1 METTQHDANDP
12 FRDPAGTTEGPRQSF
27 DVAAVLTVDRNAT
40 LTLGTDS
47 LIVLDDGLKYRRA
60 AGNCCGLLPQLSK
73 TTRAIPF
80 YNILWAELNNDL
92 EITVHYAQQYSGKSC
107 SVQYINYAITDKS
120 LHSHAKKWV
129 DAVMDRAYP
138 PDAKRKKRI
147 KVLINPFGGQGSAQ
161 KLWTRQCE
169 PIFAAAKCE
178 VDVDNTAYKG
188 HAIEIAEGIDIDTV
202 DVIAC
207 ASGDGL
213 PHEVFNGLA
222 KQKHPRQA
230 LRKVAVTQL
239 PCGSGNAMSAN
250 LYGTNSPSLAALA
263 IVKGVRTPIDLVA
276 ITQGNNTFY
285 SFLSQSVG
293 IVAESDL
300 GTESLRWMGPFRF
313 TWGFLV
319 RMLGHTIYPA
329 EVSFAVDEA
338 DKQVIQ
344 ENYRHAV
351 QNAKSVALNRSAEGD
366 ITDASDESEG
376 ELPPLKYGTVADPL
390 PASFKTEDMPTLGN
404 FYAGNM
410 CLMASD
416 APFFS
421 AALPSDG
428 RMDMINIDGL
438 VSRMVALRMLLS
450 VEHGGLI
457 DFPEVAY
464 RKVFAY
470 RISPRVHQV
479 PARHKIRTKIGR
491 WLSGAGK
498 RTEGYISI
506 DGECVPFQ
514 PFQAEVL
521 TALGTVLS
529 KRRSLYEYEWPLSS

>member
-1 METTQHDANDP
+1 MEIAQHDENDP
-12 FRDPAGTTEGPRQSF
+12 FRDPAGMTEGSRRSL

-47 LIVLDDGLKYRRA
+47 LIVLDEGLKYRRA
-60 AGNCCGLLPQLSK
+60 TENCCGLLPQLSK

-80 YNILWAELNNDL
+80 YNILWAELNDDL
-92 EITVHYAQQYSGKSC
+92 EITMHYAAQHGGKGC
-107 SVQYINYAITDKS
+107 SVEYINYAIADKS

-129 DAVMDRAYP
+129 EAVMDRAYP
-138 PDAKRKKRI
+138 PDTKRKKRI

-188 HAIEIAEGIDIDTV
+188 HAIEIAERIDVDTV

-222 KQKHPRQA
+222 KQKHPRRA

-250 LYGTNSPSLAALA
+250 LNGTNSPSLAALA
-263 IVKGVRTPIDLVA
+263 IVKGVRTPIDLVG
-276 ITQGNNTFY
+276 ITQGKNTFY

-329 EVSFAVDEA
+329 EVSVAVDEA
-338 DKQVIQ
+338 DKQTIQ
-344 ENYRHAV
+344 EIYRQAV
-351 QNAKSVALNRSAEGD
+351 QEAKSVALKHSA
-366 ITDASDESEG
+366 ASDVMDVSEESGG

-390 PASFKTEDMPTLGN
+390 PPNFQTEDMPTLGN
-404 FYAGNM
+404 FYVGNM

-428 RMDMINIDGL
+428 RMDMISIDGL
-438 VSRMVALRMLLS
+438 VSRLVALRMLVS

-464 RKVFAY
+464 RKVLAY

-479 PARHKIRTKIGR
+479 PARHRLRTKIGR

-506 DGECVPFQ
+506 DGESVPFQ

-521 TALGTVLS
+521 PCLGTVLS
-529 KRRSLYEYEWPLSS
+529 KRRSLYEFEWPLPS